1 MKKIYIQPQ
10 TTVERITPTELL
22 SASNTTLTLRIDE
35 SIEASADE
43 QMSRSSIWDDDWDE
57 E

>member
-10 TTVERITPTELL
+10 TTVVRITPTELL